1 MKTTKLLQ
9 ILSVLLLLLTV
20 SCTTDFEE
28 IIPPISYNNSIIISN
43 EGGYD
48 KNNSSVNA
56 ISKDLSYGA
65 TDIYKSA
72 NDQASLGDILQSIG
86 FNGNKAYLVV
96 NNSNKIVIVDRTTF
110 KKVGEI
116 TNQIHQPRYIA
127 FTNDNIY
134 VTNHD
139 YSGEKYVSIY
149 KISDLSF
156 VKKITLTDAAQRA
169 VTANGNI
176 FVENASDGFGN
187 KIAYIKGT
195 DNSLQSYIT
204 LPNGNLNK
212 IVSYNSKV
220 YAIASGNTDSYIYEI
235 SNDGNITATTI
246 LTGIPNANKLEIA
259 NNKYYFTSSNKV
271 YAMDMETTVVPTAP
285 LFSVTNVNQYS
296 TLYGF
301 NVVDGKIFT
310 SEANGFT
317 ANSTI
322 SVYSLTGSLLK
333 TFDGG
338 IGTNGF
344 YAN

>member
-1 MKTTKLLQ
+1 M
-9 ILSVLLLLLTV
+9 
-20 SCTTDFEE
+20 
-28 IIPPISYNNSIIISN
+28 
-43 EGGYD
+43 
-48 KNNSSVNA
+48 
-56 ISKDLSYGA
+56 
-65 TDIYKSA
+65 
-72 NDQASLGDILQSIG
+72 
-86 FNGNKAYLVV
+86 
-96 NNSNKIVIVDRTTF
+96 
-110 KKVGEI
+110 
-116 TNQIHQPRYIA
+116 
-127 FTNDNIY
+127 
-134 VTNHD
+134 
-139 YSGEKYVSIY
+139 SIY